1 MKKFAIGCLIVLALG
16 LVVGGVGMYF
26 AYDRLIKPG
35 IAMVASFRELA
46 RLGEIEKDIKSTAAF
61 SAPANGE
68 LTEAMVSRFVKVQ
81 QHIEQKLGPRLKE
94 LKAKSELVQQLDNGN
109 NGSKGKFTFTDVAT
123 GIKDLVATIL
133 EAKSAQVEALNQS
146 DFSLKEY
153 EWVRNQAYA
162 AVGIAAVGID
172 MKKLAAEAQAGNVTS
187 LPKPERDVTGDVP
200 ARNKELVAPYE
211 KQLQSW
217 APLAFF
223 GL

>member
-1 MKKFAIGCLIVLALG
+1 MKKFAIGCLIVLAIG
-16 LVVGGVGMYF
+16 IVVGGVGLYF

-35 IAMVASFRELA
+35 IAMATSVKELA
-46 RLGEIEKDIKSTAAF
+46 RLGEIEKSVKNTAAF
-61 SAPANGE
+61 TAPANGE

-81 QHIEQKLGPRLKE
+81 QQVEQKIGPRLKE
-94 LKAKSELVQQLDNGN
+94 LKAKSELVQKLDE
-109 NGSKGKFTFTDVAT
+109 GSNDGKGKFTFADVAT
-123 GIKDLVATIL
+123 GIKDLVSTLI
-133 EAKSAQVEALNQS
+133 EAKSAQVEALNQT

-162 AVGIAAVGID
+162 AIGVVAVGID
-172 MKKLAAEAQAGNVTS
+172 MKKFAADAQAGNVKG
-187 LPKPERDVTGDVP
+187 LPKPEREVTGDVP

-211 KQLQSW
+211 KQLQAW